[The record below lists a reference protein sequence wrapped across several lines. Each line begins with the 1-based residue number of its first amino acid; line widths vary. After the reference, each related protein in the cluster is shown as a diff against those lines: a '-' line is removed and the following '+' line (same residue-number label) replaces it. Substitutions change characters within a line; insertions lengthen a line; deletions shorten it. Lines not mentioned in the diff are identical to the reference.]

1 MLQNKPTKG
10 FTLYEVAIIV
20 AISSTLIWG
29 FLKGQELIN
38 RAGLHK
44 IMKEVG
50 NYRAAIATYHV
61 AYDYYPGDDPNAES
75 YFDTVSNGNG
85 DDNIDWSSESI
96 NADYAIMEGGLMPL
110 TTTYTAYDY
119 SLVNRL
125 SGYKNSRYHPPTTCA
140 ALNNEEIGLNCH
152 QLGSALHMNEAVLKP
167 RDHYWIDSKLDDGKP
182 LSGKIRFRII
192 KDVNST
198 TCGDSSGHFL
208 DKEEVGCNLTYDIT
222 VE

>member
-1 MLQNKPTKG
+1 MLKYNFAKG
-10 FTLYEVAIIV
+10 FTLFELALLIV
-20 AISSTLIWG
+20 ISSTLIFG
-29 FLKGQELIN
+29 FLKGQDLIM
-38 RAGLHK
+38 RAGLNK
-44 IMKEVG
+44 IINEVTT
-50 NYRAAIATYHV
+50 YRAAIATYHL
-61 AYDYYPGDDPNAES
+61 AYGYYPGDDPNAAS
-75 YFDTVSNGNG
+75 YFDTVSNGDG
-85 DDNIDWSSESI
+85 DDNIEWASESI

-110 TTTYTAYDY
+110 GTTYTAYDY

-140 ALNNEEIGLNCH
+140 ALNNEEIGINCH
-152 QLGSALHMNEAVLKP
+152 QLGSSLHMNEAVLKP

-198 TCGDSSGHFL
+198 TCGDSSGYFL